1 MRPETRIH
9 LDCACS
15 DYTVFGRLR
24 VDWVRNVNRMVEGRL
39 LKTVGM
45 RWTGF
50 LLVVE
55 GSTVNIEEPT
65 F

>member
-9 LDCACS
+9 LDYACS

-39 LKTVGM
+39 LKTVGT

-55 GSTVNIEEPT
+55 DSTVNIEEPT

>member
-1 MRPETRIH
+1 M
-9 LDCACS
+9 
-15 DYTVFGRLR
+15 FGRLHE
-24 VDWVRNVNRMVEGRL
+24 DWMRNVNRMVEGRL

>member
-1 MRPETRIH
+1 M
-9 LDCACS
+9 
-15 DYTVFGRLR
+15 
-24 VDWVRNVNRMVEGRL
+24 DWVRNVNRMVEGRL

-55 GSTVNIEEPT
+55 DSTVNIEEPT